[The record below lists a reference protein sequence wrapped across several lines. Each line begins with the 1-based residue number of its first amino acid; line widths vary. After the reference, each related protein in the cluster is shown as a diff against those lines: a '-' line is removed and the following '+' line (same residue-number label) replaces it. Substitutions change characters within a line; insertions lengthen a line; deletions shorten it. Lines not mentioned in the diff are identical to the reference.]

1 MNRDIR
7 MALRKSC
14 DVVRGAVC
22 CDDDQSG
29 VAICTSA
36 SSLALPEDNPTCT
49 HSLLLMSCNFHRN
62 TSHILWNVEQINA
75 ASTERY
81 RLSYYDILS
90 NSTQLVTL
98 ADYAGLQ

>member
-1 MNRDIR
+1 MDRDIGVV
-7 MALRKSC
+7 LRKSC

-29 VAICTSA
+29 VAVCTSA
-36 SSLALPEDNPTCT
+36 SSLALSEDNPTRT
-49 HSLLLMSCNFHRN
+49 HSLLQMSCNIHGN

-81 RLSYYDILS
+81 WLSYDDILS

-98 ADYAGLQ
+98 SDYSGLQ